1 MVGGVVSLTVTV
13 CVAVAVLPAA
23 SVAVQV
29 TVVSPT
35 ANVLPDGLR
44 VTVTPPAQLS
54 LAVAV
59 PSLALLTTVSQ
70 EVAPGPVLAVTAPG
84 TDVNVGGVVSL
95 TVNVMSFSDVL
106 PAPRLL
112 LDPSFAVM

>member
-1 MVGGVVSLTVTV
+1 MTVTV

-44 VTVTPPAQLS
+44 VTVTPAQLS

-59 PSLALLTTVSQ
+59 PSVALLTTVSQ
-70 EVAPGPVLAVTAPG
+70 EVAPAPV
-84 TDVNVGGVVSL
+84 
-95 TVNVMSFSDVL
+95 
-106 PAPRLL
+106 
-112 LDPSFAVM
+112 